1 MTNESKTVV
10 KYGYLCCEIRF
21 NNEKTLFL
29 CQNTKFGANI
39 VFISKTLTVM
49 NQRNYFRF
57 GILVFAFLLPLALN
71 AQRGEK
77 ITTVVIDPGHGG
89 KDTGAIGAI
98 SKEKDLNLTVA
109 LLTGDYIKKNLPD
122 VKVVYTRE
130 RDVFVTLNERAAI
143 ANRNNADVF
152 ISIHCNSTDSKGASA
167 VGAETFVLGEHK
179 NAANLEVAKKENSSI
194 LYEED
199 ASEQYGN
206 FDLNSPE
213 AYIALSLFQQEY
225 LNQSLQLAANVQEQF
240 SKRVGRKDR
249 GVQQAGFLVLW
260 RTAMPSILIELGF
273 ISNAAE
279 ERFLASEDGQ
289 TYMASAIYRAF
300 RDFKASYE
308 GENIVVKQDPP
319 KETATPSQP
328 EVKKEEPKEEPK
340 AEVDPAPKT
349 VEEEKPV
356 APAKQEVVFKVQFA
370 TRDTKIPVSHKDF
383 AKVKDVDVYFYNNAY
398 RYTSGSFGTKAEAVA
413 RQEEVRKA
421 GFKDAFVIAFIDGE
435 RVSIKEAENALQK

>member
-1 MTNESKTVV
+1 
-10 KYGYLCCEIRF
+10 
-21 NNEKTLFL
+21 
-29 CQNTKFGANI
+29 
-39 VFISKTLTVM
+39 
-49 NQRNYFRF
+49 
-57 GILVFAFLLPLALN
+57 
-71 AQRGEK
+71 
-77 ITTVVIDPGHGG
+77 
-89 KDTGAIGAI
+89 
-98 SKEKDLNLTVA
+98 
-109 LLTGDYIKKNLPD
+109 LTGDYIKKNLPD

-152 ISIHCNSTDSKGASA
+152 ISIHCNSTDAKGASA

-199 ASEQYGN
+199 ADEQYGN

-279 ERFLASEDGQ
+279 ERFLASEAGQ

-300 RDFKASYE
+300 RDFKASFE
-308 GENIVVKQDPP
+308 GENVTAKTENKTEVKTETPAAQAETPQP
-319 KETATPSQP
+319 KETTQ
-328 EVKKEEPKEEPK
+328 PKETPK
-340 AEVDPAPKT
+340 SEVA
-349 VEEEKPV
+349 
-356 APAKQEVVFKVQFA
+356 FKVQFA
-370 TRDTKIPVSHKDF
+370 TRDTKVPVSHKDF
-383 AKVKDVDVYFYNNAY
+383 SKVKDVDVYFYNNAY
-398 RYTSGSFGTKAEAVA
+398 RYTSGSFKTKAEAVA

>member
-1 MTNESKTVV
+1 MS
-10 KYGYLCCEIRF
+10 
-21 NNEKTLFL
+21 
-29 CQNTKFGANI
+29 
-39 VFISKTLTVM
+39 
-49 NQRNYFRF
+49 QRNNLKF
-57 GILVFAFLLPLALN
+57 GILLVAFLLPFTLF

-89 KDTGAIGAI
+89 KDTGALGAI

-109 LLTGDYIKKNLPD
+109 LLAGDYIKKNLPD
-122 VKVVYTRE
+122 VNVIYTRE
-130 RDVFVTLNERAAI
+130 RDVFVGLNERAMI

-179 NAANLEVAKKENSSI
+179 NAANLQVAKNENSAI

-199 ASEQYGN
+199 ASEQYGD

-260 RTAMPSILIELGF
+260 KTAMPSILIELGF

-279 ERFLASEDGQ
+279 ERFLASESGQ
-289 TYMASAIYRAF
+289 IYMASAIYRAF
-300 RDFKASYE
+300 RDFKMSFE
-308 GENIVVKQDPP
+308 GENSAMHKA
-319 KETATPSQP
+319 ETEDTTSIEEPRP
-328 EVKKEEPKEEPK
+328 TVEVKPI
-340 AEVDPAPKT
+340 A
-349 VEEEKPV
+349 EEKPV
-356 APAKQEVVFKVQFA
+356 VVETPIIEKPVAEEKPVVKSVGKTTVSFKVQFFIS
-370 TRDTKIPVSHKDF
+370 DTKVSANDKRI
-383 AKVKDVDVYFYNNAY
+383 ANIKDVDYYEYNGSY
-398 RYTSGSFGTKAEAVA
+398 RYTSGDFRTKEEAFA
-413 RQEEVRKA
+413 RQKEVQKQ
-421 GFKDAFVIAFIDGE
+421 GYPDAWVVCFINGE
-435 RVSIKEAENALQK
+435 RVSMREAEDALERNRRGE

>member
-1 MTNESKTVV
+1 MTQ
-10 KYGYLCCEIRF
+10 R
-21 NNEKTLFL
+21 NNL
-29 CQNTKFGANI
+29 KFGM
-39 VFISKTLTVM
+39 L
-49 NQRNYFRF
+49 
-57 GILVFAFLLPLALN
+57 LLAFLIPMALM

-77 ITTVVIDPGHGG
+77 ITTVVIDAGHGG
-89 KDTGAIGAI
+89 KDTGALGAI

-122 VKVVYTRE
+122 VKVIYTRE

-152 ISIHCNSTDSKGASA
+152 ISIHCNSTDSKGATA

-199 ASEQYGN
+199 ADEQYGD

-225 LNQSLQLAANVQEQF
+225 LNQSLQLAANVQQQF

-260 RTAMPSILIELGF
+260 KTAMPSILIELGF

-279 ERFLASEDGQ
+279 ERFLASSDGQ

-300 RDFKASYE
+300 RDFKASFE
-308 GENIVVKQDPP
+308 GENQAVPT
-319 KETATPSQP
+319 ESQP
-328 EVKKEEPKEEPK
+328 VVEQKPVVEK
-340 AEVDPAPKT
+340 PA
-349 VEEEKPV
+349 EKPV
-356 APAKQEVVFKVQFA
+356 EEPVAKPTEKPTEKPATKPVETPVETPVTKPSEPVVEQPSDKPLVSFKVQIS
-370 TRDTKIPVSHKDF
+370 TRDVLVPLTDPAFS
-383 AKVKDVDVYFYNNAY
+383 KVKEVDVYFYNGAY
-398 RYTSGSFGTKAEAVA
+398 RYTSGDFRTKQEAIE
-413 RQEEVRKA
+413 RQAEVRKA
-421 GFKDAFVIAFIDGE
+421 GFSDAFVVAFINGE
-435 RVSIKEAENALQK
+435 RATIKEAENALKK